1 MIKKDRLI
9 KLIEPHFIK
18 DLVNNDHK
26 IKNVKSNKLLTHNR
40 FDIAFKLLFLEFR
53 KKNFSLAKEIYKD
66 HIRAFSLNK
75 FTEPGNKHKNSLKK
89 FIDNFECT
97 FQDIKKNGFDKNK
110 SILALSRNNSIANGA
125 HRLSSCIYLNKE
137 ISAVDINTDDHIYD
151 YKFFY
156 NRNVPKLFLDFAA
169 QKFIEFSSNTY
180 IAFIWPSAKGFDSE
194 LKKIIPN
201 IVYRKDIVFSLK
213 GAHNLLSQ
221 IYSGEKWLGNVEN
234 NFRGVQAKLVE
245 CFKNFNSV
253 RVIAFQ
259 EDELQNVFLIK
270 EKIRELFKIGK
281 HSIHITDTKEEALRV
296 SKLVF
301 NENSIHFLN
310 HSNPNRFLS
319 FHNKI
324 NEFKNFL
331 EENKIDSNHIVL
343 DSGIVLSAYGLRES
357 KDIDFIALDDLNYKK
372 QNGLIDNH
380 DTELIYHKQNKEELI
395 FNPQFYFYFNDLK
408 FISFKQ
414 LYNMKLV
421 RAESKDIND
430 IKMMEA
436 LLDNNYFKKIAY
448 KYKQQLNY
456 SLIKIKQKI
465 IVVLRFLGLFDFV
478 KKVIKN

>member
-1 MIKKDRLI
+1 MIKKDRLL
-9 KLIEPHFIK
+9 KLIEYHFIE
-18 DLVNNDHK
+18 DLVQNEYEIKK
-26 IKNVKSNKLLTHNR
+26 IVANKLLTHNR
-40 FDIAFKLLFLEFR
+40 FDIAFKLLYLELR
-53 KKNFSLAKEIYKD
+53 DKNVALAKEIYKD

-89 FIDNFECT
+89 FIDNFEYT
-97 FQDIKKNGFDKNK
+97 FQEIKKNGFNKNK
-110 SILALSRNNSIANGA
+110 SILPLSKNNSIANGA

-151 YKFFY
+151 YKFFH
-156 NRNVPKLFLDFAA
+156 NRSVPKLFLDFAA
-169 QKFIEFSSNTY
+169 QKFIQFSLNTY
-180 IAFIWPSAKGFDSE
+180 IAFVWPSAKGLGGE
-194 LKKIIPN
+194 LENIIPN
-201 IVYRKDIVFSLK
+201 IVYRKDIVFNLK

-221 IYSGEKWLGNVEN
+221 IYSGEKWLGDVEN
-234 NFRGVQAKLVE
+234 NYRGVHAKLVE
-245 CFKNFNSV
+245 CFKNFNPV

-259 EDELQNVFLIK
+259 DDKLENVILIK

-319 FHNKI
+319 FHKKI

-331 EENKIDSNHIVL
+331 KENKMDSNKVVL
-343 DSGIVLSAYGLRES
+343 DSGVVLSAYGLRKS
-357 KDIDFIALDDLNYKK
+357 KDIDFIALDDLNYENH
-372 QNGLIDNH
+372 NGLIDNH
-380 DTELIYHKQNKEELI
+380 DIELLYHKKKKEELI
-395 FNPQFYFYFNDLK
+395 FNPQLYFHFNDLK

-414 LYNMKLV
+414 VYNMKLE

-436 LLDNNYFKKIAY
+436 LIDNDYFKKSIY
-448 KYKQQLNY
+448 KYKQHLNY

>member
-1 MIKKDRLI
+1 MIKKDRLL

-18 DLVNNDHK
+18 DLVHNDYK
-26 IKNVKSNKLLTHNR
+26 IKTLKAQNLLTHNR
-40 FDIAFKLLFLEFR
+40 FDIAFKLLYLELR
-53 KKNFSLAKEIYKD
+53 EKNYSLAKEIYKD

-89 FIDNFECT
+89 FIDNFERT
-97 FQDIKKNGFDKNK
+97 FQNIKKNGFNKNE
-110 SILALSRNNSIANGA
+110 SILPLSKNNSIANGA
-125 HRLSSCIYLNKE
+125 HRLSSSIYLNKE
-137 ISAVDINTDDHIYD
+137 ISAVNIDSEDHTYD

-156 NRNVPKLFLDFAA
+156 ARNVPKLFLDFAA
-169 QKFIEFSSNTY
+169 QNFIEFSSNIY
-180 IAFIWPSAKGFDSE
+180 IAFIWPSAKGFNVDLE
-194 LKKIIPN
+194 NIIPN
-201 IVYRKDIVFSLK
+201 VVYRKDIMFNLK

-221 IYSGEKWLGNVEN
+221 IYSGEKWLGNIEN
-234 NFRGVQAKLVE
+234 NYRGVHAKLVE
-245 CFKNFNSV
+245 CFKNFNPV

-259 EDELQNVFLIK
+259 EDELENVFSIK
-270 EKIRELFKIGK
+270 KKVRDMFKIGK
-281 HSIHITDTKEEALRV
+281 HSIHITDTKEEALRI

-331 EENKIDSNHIVL
+331 KENKIDNNHVVL
-343 DSGIVLSAYGLRES
+343 DSGVVLSAYGLRES
-357 KDIDFIALDDLNYKK
+357 KDIDFIAVDDLNYKR
-372 QNGLIDNH
+372 QSSLIDNH
-380 DTELIYHKQNKEELI
+380 DTELLYHKEKKEELI
-395 FNPQFYFYFNDLK
+395 FNPQFYFHFNGLK

-414 LYNMKLV
+414 VYNMKLE

-436 LLDNNYFKKIAY
+436 LLDNDYFKKSIY
-448 KYKQQLNY
+448 KYKQHLNY

-465 IVVLRFLGLFDFV
+465 IVVLRFLRLFEFV

>member
-18 DLVNNDHK
+18 DLVNNDYK
-26 IKNVKSNKLLTHNR
+26 IKNIKANKLLTHNR

-75 FTEPGNKHKNSLKK
+75 FTEPGNKRKNSLKK

-97 FQDIKKNGFDKNK
+97 FQDIKKNGFDENK
-110 SILALSRNNSIANGA
+110 SILPLSRNNSIANGA

-137 ISAVDINTDDHIYD
+137 ISAVNINSDDHIYD
-151 YKFFY
+151 YKFFHK
-156 NRNVPKLFLDFAA
+156 RNVPKLFLDFAA

-234 NFRGVQAKLVE
+234 NYRGVQAKLVE

-310 HSNPNRFLS
+310 HSSPNRFLS
-319 FHNKI
+319 FHKKI
-324 NEFKNFL
+324 NKFKNFL
-331 EENKIDSNHIVL
+331 KENKIDNNHVVL
-343 DSGIVLSAYGLRES
+343 DSGVVLSAYGLRES

-372 QNGLIDNH
+372 QNALIDNH
-380 DTELIYHKQNKEELI
+380 DTELIYHKEKKEELI
-395 FNPQFYFYFNDLK
+395 FNPQFYFHFIDLK

-414 LYNMKLV
+414 LYNMKLE
-421 RAESKDIND
+421 RAELKDIND

-436 LLDNNYFKKIAY
+436 LLDNDYFKKFIY
-448 KYKQQLNY
+448 KYKQHLNY

-465 IVVLRFLGLFDFV
+465 IVVLKFLRLFEFV

>member
-18 DLVNNDHK
+18 DLVHNDYK
-26 IKNVKSNKLLTHNR
+26 IKTIKAKNLLTHNR
-40 FDIAFKLLFLEFR
+40 FDIAFKLLYLELR
-53 KKNFSLAKEIYKD
+53 EKNFSLAKEIYKD
-66 HIRAFSLNK
+66 HIRAFSLNT
-75 FTEPGNKHKNSLKK
+75 FTEPGNKRKNSLKK
-89 FIDNFECT
+89 FIDNFELT
-97 FQDIKKNGFDKNK
+97 FQDIKKKGFNKNK
-110 SILALSRNNSIANGA
+110 SILPLSINNSIANGA
-125 HRLSSCIYLNKE
+125 HRLSSCIYLNRE
-137 ISAVDINTDDHIYD
+137 ISAVNINTDDHIYD
-151 YKFFY
+151 YKFFH

-180 IAFIWPSAKGFDSE
+180 IAFIWPSAKGFDIDFE
-194 LKKIIPN
+194 YIIPK
-201 IVYRKDIVFSLK
+201 IVYRKDIVLNLK

-221 IYSGEKWLGNVEN
+221 IYSGEKWLGNIEN
-234 NFRGVQAKLVE
+234 NYRGVHAKLVE
-245 CFKNFNSV
+245 CFKNFNPV

-259 EDELQNVFLIK
+259 EDELENVFLIK

-281 HSIHITDTKEEALRV
+281 HSIHITDTKEEALRI

-319 FHNKI
+319 FHKKI

-331 EENKIDSNHIVL
+331 KENKIESENVVL

-372 QNGLIDNH
+372 QNALIDNH
-380 DTELIYHKQNKEELI
+380 DTELIYHKEKKEELI
-395 FNPQFYFYFNDLK
+395 FNPQFYFHFFDLK

-414 LYNMKLV
+414 LYNMKLE
-421 RAESKDIND
+421 RAELKDIND

-436 LLDNNYFKKIAY
+436 LIDNDYFKKLIY
-448 KYKQQLNY
+448 KYKQHLNY
-456 SLIKIKQKI
+456 SLIKIKQKM
-465 IVVLRFLGLFDFV
+465 IVVLKFLRLFDFV

>member
-1 MIKKDRLI
+1 MIKKDRLL

-18 DLVNNDHK
+18 DLVHNDYK
-26 IKNVKSNKLLTHNR
+26 IKTIKAKNLLTHNR
-40 FDIAFKLLFLEFR
+40 FDIAFKLLYLELR
-53 KKNFSLAKEIYKD
+53 EKDFSLAKEIYKD

-97 FQDIKKNGFDKNK
+97 FQNIKKNGFNKNK
-110 SILALSRNNSIANGA
+110 SILPLSKNNSIANGA
-125 HRLSSCIYLNKE
+125 HRLSSSIYLNKE
-137 ISAVDINTDDHIYD
+137 ISAVNIDSEDHTYD

-169 QKFIEFSSNTY
+169 QNFIEFSSNTY
-180 IAFIWPSAKGFDSE
+180 IAFIWPSAKDFDVDLE
-194 LKKIIPN
+194 NIIPN
-201 IVYRKDIVFSLK
+201 IVYRKNIVFNLK

-221 IYSGEKWLGNVEN
+221 IYSGEKWLGNIEN
-234 NFRGVQAKLVE
+234 NYRGVHAKLVE
-245 CFKNFNSV
+245 CFKNFNPV

-259 EDELQNVFLIK
+259 EDELENVFSIK
-270 EKIRELFKIGK
+270 KKVRDLFKIGK
-281 HSIHITDTKEEALRV
+281 HSIHITDTKEEALRI

-310 HSNPNRFLS
+310 HSNPNRFSS
-319 FHNKI
+319 FHKKI
-324 NEFKNFL
+324 TKFKNFL
-331 EENKIDSNHIVL
+331 EENKIDNNHVVL
-343 DSGIVLSAYGLRES
+343 DSGVVLSAYGLRES
-357 KDIDFIALDDLNYKK
+357 KDIDFIAVDDLNYKRR
-372 QNGLIDNH
+372 NSLIDNH
-380 DTELIYHKQNKEELI
+380 DTELLYHKEKKEELI
-395 FNPQFYFYFNDLK
+395 FNPQFYFHFNDLK

-414 LYNMKLV
+414 VYNMKLE

-436 LLDNNYFKKIAY
+436 LLDNDNFKKLIY
-448 KYKQQLNY
+448 KYKQHLNY

-465 IVVLRFLGLFDFV
+465 IVVLRFLRLFDFV